1 MNKKMTAVA
10 TAGLAA
16 VSLSFALVG
25 CGSDSKND
33 SKTSTS
39 TSTSTA
45 TSTSKKSTETSASP
59 TQAAGKNK
67 TIQDYLKENQITETP
82 VHRGDPGSPNIDLA
96 MPPGWS
102 DAGQQTPDWAYGGA
116 IVFDSPRGQ
125 ERSAEHHRDRVEA
138 DRQCRSEEGSRVRAG
153 RATEPA
159 GLQSL
164 GDGSGANKST
174 LSGFDAVQL
183 GGNYT
188 KDGKKRIIAQKTV
201 VIPGQDGLYV
211 LQMNADAL
219 DGQEGPLMDATNV
232 IDEKTTITP

>member
-1 MNKKMTAVA
+1 MNKMTAVA

-25 CGSDSKND
+25 CGSDSKTET
-33 SKTSTS
+33 KTSTS

-45 TSTSKKSTETSASP
+45 TSTSKSTETSASP
-59 TQAAGKNK
+59 SPTAGKNQ
-67 TIQDYLKENQITETP
+67 TIQDYLKANNIQETP
-82 VHRGDPGSPNIDLA
+82 VKRGDPGSPNIDLA

-102 DAGQQTPDWAYGGA
+102 DAGQQTPDWAYGA
-116 IVFDSPRGQ
+116 IVFDSP
-125 ERSAEHHRDRVEA
+125 EDKA
-138 DRQCRSEEGSRVRAG
+138 DPPSIIAIVSKLTGNVDPKKILELAPGELANLPQWA
-153 RATEPA
+153 P
-159 GLQSL
+159 L
-164 GDGSGANKST
+164 GDSNTST

-183 GGNYT
+183 GGNYV

-201 VIPGQDGLYV
+201 VIPGKDGLYV

-219 DGQEGPLMDATNV
+219 DGQEGPLMEATNV

>member
-1 MNKKMTAVA
+1 MNKMTAVA

-25 CGSDSKND
+25 CGSDSKTET
-33 SKTSTS
+33 KTSTS

-45 TSTSKKSTETSASP
+45 TSTSKSTETSASP
-59 TQAAGKNK
+59 SPTAGKNQ
-67 TIQDYLKENQITETP
+67 TIQDYLKANNIQEKP
-82 VHRGDPGSPNIDLA
+82 VKRGDPGSPNIDLA

-102 DAGQQTPDWAYGGA
+102 DAGQQTPDWAYGA
-116 IVFDSPRGQ
+116 IVFDSPQ
-125 ERSAEHHRDRVEA
+125 DKA
-138 DRQCRSEEGSRVRAG
+138 DPPSIIAIVSKLTGNVDPKKILELAPGELANLPQW
-153 RATEPA
+153 EP
-159 GLQSL
+159 L
-164 GDGSGANKST
+164 GDPNTST

-183 GGNYT
+183 GGNYV

-201 VIPGQDGLYV
+201 VIPGKDGLYV

-219 DGQEGPLMDATNV
+219 DGQEGPLMEATNV